1 MKIKNKKISYSLA
14 TLFALVLSMV
24 TFFATVA
31 WKNKQF
37 NTMQNDLSKNYY
49 CSVNIKRL
57 QDQKYIKPI
66 LIVDEDC
73 ESEDLVSIKQKVTD
87 IITREKNNGNLTSAS
102 FYMKEYSNNDW
113 TEVNDGEFYEP
124 GSLFKVPILM
134 VALKINEEHPGFL
147 NKTVKYDTPMD
158 INKNVHFPSKSIKF
172 GNSYTVRQLIDY
184 MIRYSD
190 NQATYLLEKNINPDY
205 LRKMFKD
212 LNLEVPNVSAD
223 HYYFNVKN
231 YSIFMRAIYNAG
243 YLSIEDSEYAAELLT
258 KTEFKEGILKGLPKN
273 IVVAHKFG
281 ESGTD
286 KENQLHESGIVY
298 LDSKPYMLTIMTKG
312 KAMNNLANVIAQISS
327 AVYSEMYNAES
338 K

>member
-1 MKIKNKKISYSLA
+1 MASIIAITMSL
-14 TLFALVLSMV
+14 V

-31 WKNKQF
+31 WKNKQY
-37 NTMQNDLSKNYY
+37 NTLENDLSKNYY
-49 CSVNIKRL
+49 CNVNIKRL

-66 LIVDEDC
+66 LLVDEDC
-73 ESEDLVSIKQKVTD
+73 ESEDLASIKQKVTD
-87 IITREKNNGNLTSAS
+87 IITQEKNKGTLTTAS
-102 FYMKEYSNNDW
+102 FYLKEYDNNDW
-113 TEVNDGEFYEP
+113 TAVNDNEFYEP

-147 NKTVKYDTPMD
+147 NQVVKYDTPLG
-158 INKNVHFPSKSIKF
+158 ITKNVHFPSKTIQF
-172 GNSYTVRQLIDY
+172 GGSYTVKQLIEY
-184 MIRYSD
+184 MIKYSD
-190 NQATYLLEKNINPDY
+190 NQATYLLEKNINPEY

-258 KTEFKEGILKGLPKN
+258 KTEFKDGILSRLPKN
-273 IVVAHKFG
+273 IAVAHKFG
-281 ESGTD
+281 ESGSD

-298 LDSKPYMLTIMTKG
+298 LNSKPYLLTVMTKG
-312 KAMNNLANVIAQISS
+312 KGMNNLAKVISQISS
-327 AVYSEMYNAES
+327 AVYTEMLNTSETSN
-338 K
+338 